1 MKQKKKEDPE
11 MLRYKLQYD
20 NYADKLSAKLGAK
33 VSVNLKNKT
42 SGKIELTF
50 TSTDEFEKFY
60 ELLNK

>member
-1 MKQKKKEDPE
+1 MIIMQT
-11 MLRYKLQYD
+11 
-20 NYADKLSAKLGAK
+20 LSAKLGAK

-42 SGKIELTF
+42 SGKLELTF